1 MSLEQVRSA
10 LESVVTI
17 TVTPFDAGGGVDTR
31 AYATIVNRC
40 VSAGVTAITPNG
52 NTSEFYSLNPD
63 ELALSLETTVAA
75 AAGRATVIAGVGH
88 DAARAASD
96 ARLAAAAGAQA
107 VMVHQPVHPYQSQEG
122 WVDYHR
128 AVAEAVPD
136 LGIVCYVRSPH
147 IGPGAFA
154 ALAAAC
160 PNVVGVKYGVP
171 DLIALPD
178 CIREVGDDRWV
189 WVCGLA
195 ETWAPYFW
203 VAGARGF
210 TSGLANVAP
219 ADSLALLAAL
229 RRADY
234 RAAMR
239 IWERLR
245 PFEDMRARAASAANV
260 SVVKEA
266 LHQLGLCR
274 PDVRPPISRLAPEDR
289 DQVAKIVSELGA
301 SVRS

>member
-1 MSLEQVRSA
+1 VALEHVRSA

-17 TVTPFDAGGGVDTR
+17 TVTPFDADGAIDTG
-31 AYATIVNRC
+31 AYATIVER
-40 VSAGVTAITPNG
+40 VVRAGVTAVTPNG
-52 NTSEFYSLNPD
+52 NTSEFYSLD
-63 ELALSLETTVAA
+63 ERELGTALETTLATV
-75 AAGRATVIAGVGH
+75 AGRATVVAGVGH
-88 DAARAASD
+88 DAARAAAS
-96 ARLAAAAGAQA
+96 ARQAEAAGAHA
-107 VMVHQPVHPYQSQEG
+107 VMVHQPVHPYQSVQG

-128 AVAEAVPD
+128 TVADAVPG
-136 LGIVCYVRSPH
+136 LGVVCYVRSPH
-147 IGPGAFA
+147 IGAAAFT
-154 ALAAAC
+154 ALADAC
-160 PNVVGVKYGVP
+160 PNVVGVKYAVPDPVALP
-171 DLIALPD
+171 DLI
-178 CIREVGDDRWV
+178 RSVGADRWV

-203 VAGARGF
+203 VSGARGF

-234 RAAMR
+234 PVAMA

-245 PFEDMRARAASAANV
+245 PFEDLRARDASAANV

-274 PDVRPPISRLAPEDR
+274 PDVRPPISRLAPQDQDR
-289 DQVAKIVSELGA
+289 VAKIVGELTT
-301 SVRS
+301 

>member
-1 MSLEQVRSA
+1 VSLEEVRSA
-10 LESVVTI
+10 LESVVAI
-17 TVTPFDAGGGVDTR
+17 TVTPFDAEGGVDTR
-31 AYATIVNRC
+31 AYATVVERC
-40 VSAGVTAITPNG
+40 VRAGVHAITPNG
-52 NTSEFYSLNPD
+52 NTSEFYSLD
-63 ELALSLETTVAA
+63 EEELATAVDVTVAA
-75 AAGRATVIAGVGH
+75 AAGRATVVAGVGH
-88 DAARAASD
+88 DAVRAAKG
-96 ARLAAAAGAQA
+96 ARLAASAGAHA

-136 LGIVCYVRSPH
+136 LGVVCYVRSPH
-147 IGPGAFA
+147 IRADAFVS
-154 ALAAAC
+154 LAGHC
-160 PNVVGVKYGVP
+160 PNVLGVKYAVP
-171 DLIALPD
+171 DVIALPD
-178 CIREVGDDRWV
+178 LIRAVGAERWV

-219 ADSLALLAAL
+219 AESLALLAAL

-274 PDVRPPISRLAPEDR
+274 PDVRPPISRLAPADR
-289 DQVAKIVSELGA
+289 DQVAKIVSEL
-301 SVRS
+301 STS